1 VLVSKGRLVLAP
13 VRATGPPYRLPSRI
27 NWSVPV
33 GVGVTGE
40 MAATTVIPA
49 PCVTVEEFM
58 AIVVVVGR
66 VPGLRV
72 NEEAAETED

>member
-1 VLVSKGRLVLAP
+1 
-13 VRATGPPYRLPSRI
+13 LPSRI
-27 NWSVPV
+27 NWSVPL
-33 GVGVTGE
+33 GVGLAGE
-40 MAATTVIPA
+40 MAATTIMPV
-49 PCVTVEEFM
+49 PCVTVAEFM